1 MKYNSDK
8 HKRRSVRLGGY
19 DYSAPGAYFIT
30 LCTCQRQCL
39 FGEVV
44 AGQMELNATGL
55 WVQACWQRLPHRFSQ
70 VTLDAFVIMPN
81 HLHGILWLGGD
92 RSLDRDRSGRG
103 EAFGQKT
110 LEQSKIYHP
119 NASPPHN
126 PNVSPI
132 PDPNVLPMHP
142 NGDADAP
149 RKGEAFRQKS
159 GDTPCK
165 GEAFGQKILEQPEI
179 FVPNASPLPHQPATP
194 IQPNGTKSGSIA
206 AIVQNFKSISTR
218 RLNQIQNNMGRTLWQ
233 RNYYEHIIRDN
244 TALLHIQNY
253 IRNNPLSW
261 EQDQLHPEHLSNIQ
275 PSAER

>member
-1 MKYNSDK
+1 MKYNPDK
-8 HKRRSVRLGGY
+8 HKRRSIRLRGY
-19 DYSAPGAYFIT
+19 DYSAPGGYFIT
-30 LCTCQRQCL
+30 LCTYQRQCL

-55 WVQACWQRLPHRFSQ
+55 WVQACWQRLPHQFSQ
-70 VTLDAFVIMPN
+70 ITLDVFVIMPN

-92 RSLDRDRSGRG
+92 RSLDGDRSSRG
-103 EAFGQKT
+103 EAFGQKI
-110 LEQSKIYHP
+110 LEQTKMYYP
-119 NASPPHN
+119 NASPPLN

-132 PDPNVLPMHP
+132 PDSNVLPMQP
-142 NGDADAP
+142 KGDA
-149 RKGEAFRQKS
+149 
-159 GDTPCK
+159 DTPCK
-165 GEAFGQKILEQPEI
+165 GEAFGQKILEQREI

-218 RLNQIQNNMGRTLWQ
+218 RINQIQNNTGRTLWQ

-244 TALLHIQNY
+244 TALLYIQNY

-261 EQDQLHPEHLSNIQ
+261 EKDQLHPEHSSNIQ